1 MLTLDIF
8 GDKII
13 NVGVIYLT
21 KLILVRHG
29 ESEANF
35 ARIFT
40 GQSDFFLTEKGM
52 IQARAAAKYIK
63 ENENI
68 SAVFAS
74 PLRRAY
80 DTGKAIAEECGVTIT
95 KCDGLMEI
103 NAGDWEGHPFDELE
117 EKYKEEYHKWRYD
130 IGNAHPDGGESVTE
144 LYSRCVKAV
153 TEIAKQNDGK
163 SIVLATHA
171 TPIRALT
178 GYSLGIDAKD
188 LSTVQWAANA
198 SLTVINYNAENG
210 FSLAERDI
218 VAHLDGILTGLPSN
232 V

>member
-1 MLTLDIF
+1 M
-8 GDKII
+8 
-13 NVGVIYLT
+13 T

-40 GQSDFFLTEKGM
+40 GQSNFSLTEKGM
-52 IQARAAAKYIK
+52 TQARAAAKYIK

-80 DTGKAIAEECGVTIT
+80 DTGKAIAEECAVTIT
-95 KCDGLMEI
+95 ECDGLMEI

-117 EKYKEEYHKWRYD
+117 ETYTEGYGKWRHD
-130 IGNAHPDGGESVTE
+130 IGNAHPNGGESVAE
-144 LYSRCVKAV
+144 LYLRCTKAV

-163 SIVLATHA
+163 SIVIATHA
-171 TPIRALT
+171 TPIRTLT

-198 SLTVINYNAENG
+198 SLTVINYDEENG
-210 FSLAERDI
+210 FSLVERDI
-218 VAHLDGILTGLPSN
+218 VTHLDGILTGLPSN